1 MALSALTQPHR
12 RRETPGKAAS
22 LSSIYLIFFNTIG
35 NVFSK
40 LDAKTQFSAPL
51 LLGPRRPPLDPD
63 KRDAALLLVQSG
75 MSPTKAAQQIGL
87 GRSTLYRELQGQTHA

>member
-51 LLGPRRPPLDPD
+51 LLGPRGN
-63 KRDAALLLVQSG
+63 ALFGDGPSVYSNRRVADDGRVPRAVGVARLWRV
-75 MSPTKAAQQIGL
+75 GL
-87 GRSTLYRELQGQTHA
+87 